1 MKKSII
7 NLSLIA
13 GGILAFTSCSGED
26 VMLETESSEIVSTEV
41 ETRNSGVAL
50 ESKTYAQETLA
61 LTYNGAALLGKSAA
75 FTVLEAG
82 KASIELSGEVID
94 LNSFVGG
101 SEATLPQIA
110 TCGVFPGSPVYVLNV
125 ELAGTESECTFSGK
139 SETDFCTFS
148 YEGAVNEDAMSLN
161 LYDVRLKD
169 TTMANASESIAGGWG
184 FKPFDYN
191 FYNDLRVVW
200 ESEKQIELFEGFG
213 MPISTIV
220 SMALIMPIVGEM
232 TVPEL
237 LTGNLNEISFLED
250 GNVVA
255 SYLDAETGEFVD
267 SPLNIAQYV
276 VAGDKLMLYLNP
288 QAIIAYELQKVG
300 TRSDNA
306 LENAVNTIFAAV
318 VPMASQGIP
327 LSYGKAISGVDFE
340 TNEPEYFDY
349 PEMMSIYLGTE
360 VLKPL
365 IQAVAPVLA
374 DEEIKSAVIEAATS
388 APGFESMAPMVEG
401 ILSSLNEVVETTSV
415 IELGINLERR
425 SNSSVPMVTI

>member
-1 MKKSII
+1 MKRSFI
-7 NLSLIA
+7 NFSLIA
-13 GGILAFTSCSGED
+13 VGILAFTSCSSED
-26 VMLETESSEIVSTEV
+26 VMLEAESSEAVSNEV
-41 ETRNSGVAL
+41 ETRNSGIAL
-50 ESKTYAQETLA
+50 DSKAYSQETLF
-61 LTYNGAALLGKSAA
+61 LTYNGSPLLGKNAA

-82 KASIELSGEVID
+82 KASIELSGDVID

-101 SEATLPQIA
+101 SEATLPQVM

-125 ELAGTESECTFSGK
+125 ELTGSESECAFSGK

-148 YEGAVNEDAMSLN
+148 YEGSVNEDSMSLN

-169 TTMANASESIAGGWG
+169 TTMADASVSIAGGWG

-213 MPISTIV
+213 MPIGTIV
-220 SMALIMPIVGEM
+220 SMALIMPIVGEL

-237 LTGNLNEISFLED
+237 LTGALNEISFLDD
-250 GNVVA
+250 GNIVA
-255 SYLDAETGEFVD
+255 KYADAESGEFVD

-288 QAIIAYELQKVG
+288 QAIIAYELQKEG
-300 TRSDNA
+300 TRSDNV
-306 LENAVNTIFAAV
+306 LDNAVNTIFAAV
-318 VPMASQGIP
+318 IPMASQGIP

-365 IQAVAPVLA
+365 IQAVAPVLT
-374 DEEIKSAVIEAATS
+374 DEEIKAAVIEAATS

-401 ILSSLNEVVETTSV
+401 ILNSLNEVVETTSV